1 MKNFKKVI
9 FAKGGDV
16 NPYQEAANLRVRGKD
31 LRMIRIGDIVKPTA
45 GNGIR
50 QWHPKLDDLTG
61 IVIDEMEM
69 EDGFFMFEVLIGS
82 EVFWLDSIELKL
94 VEEKQKTRGE

>member
-1 MKNFKKVI
+1 L
-9 FAKGGDV
+9 
-16 NPYQEAANLRVRGKD
+16 NPFQEATNLRVRGKN
-31 LRMIRIGDIVKPTA
+31 LRMIRVGDIVKPTA

-50 QWHPKLDDLTG
+50 QYHPEFPDATG

-82 EVFWLDSIELKL
+82 EVYWLDSIELKL
-94 VEEKQKTRGE
+94 VKENEITKG